1 MTKSHFWTRT
11 IAAVALV
18 VIGSTSAFAA
28 AFDDGAYSYRRGDYQ
43 GALNSWRNISQTDAT
58 VQNNIGIMY
67 MDGKGVPRN
76 FPIAMQWLARS
87 AAGGSSLGQNNLG
100 GLYRDGKGVNRDF
113 GKAVTYFSASAA
125 QGNAAGQLNLGLL
138 YMYGQVVRQD
148 LTKAYMWFYLA
159 SAQNLKQA
167 AYNRQLVATK
177 MNQQAQLQAHNLA
190 QRCADQNFKGCGA

>member
-1 MTKSHFWTRT
+1 MTTSRIWTRT
-11 IAAVALV
+11 IAAAAMLAFGV
-18 VIGSTSAFAA
+18 TSAFAG
-28 AFDDGAYSYRRGDYQ
+28 AFEDGANNYKRGNYQ
-43 GALNSWRNISQTDAT
+43 SALNNWRNLSQTDAT
-58 VQNNIGIMY
+58 VQNNIGIIY
-67 MDGKGVPRN
+67 M
-76 FPIAMQWLARS
+76 
-87 AAGGSSLGQNNLG
+87 G

>member
-1 MTKSHFWTRT
+1 MTTSRIWTRT
-11 IAAVALV
+11 IAAAAMLAFGV
-18 VIGSTSAFAA
+18 TSAFAG
-28 AFDDGAYSYRRGDYQ
+28 AFEDGANNYKRGNYQ
-43 GALNSWRNISQTDAT
+43 GALNNWRNLSQTDAT

-67 MDGKGVPRN
+67 MDGRGVARN
-76 FPIAMQWLARS
+76 MPLAVQWLARS
-87 AAGGSSLGQNNLG
+87 AANGSSLGQNNLG

-138 YMYGQVVRQD
+138 YMYGQGVRQD
-148 LTKAYMWFYLA
+148 LTKAYMWFDLA

-190 QRCADQNFKGCGA
+190 QRCADQNFKSCGA